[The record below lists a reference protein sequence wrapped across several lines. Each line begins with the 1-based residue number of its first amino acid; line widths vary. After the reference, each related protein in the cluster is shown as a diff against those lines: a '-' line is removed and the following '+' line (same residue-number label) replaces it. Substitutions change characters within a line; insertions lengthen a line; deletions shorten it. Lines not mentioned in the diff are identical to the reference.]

1 MFSFCRFQSTDA
13 PPPASLYP
21 SYRAFRVH
29 QQQVFGQSVV
39 HARQYVRP
47 GVGGALTD
55 QEVPVVLQQFLRF
68 AAAHGAMVPRLA
80 LQLLLRPEGQGTH
93 QERAGIVHRCCLVK
107 TSCLGMF
114 WPLGLNGLLKGLWCE

>member
-1 MFSFCRFQSTDA
+1 MFSVCWFQTID
-13 PPPASLYP
+13 PPPPSLLP
-21 SYRAFRVH
+21 SYRALRVH

-39 HARQYVRP
+39 HARQDVRA

-68 AAAHGAMVPRLA
+68 AAAHDAVVPHLA
-80 LQLLLRPEGQGTH
+80 LQLLLRPEGQRTH
-93 QERAGIVHRCCLVK
+93 QKRAGVVHRRCLVK

-114 WPLGLNGLLKGLWCE
+114 WSLGLNGILKGLWRK